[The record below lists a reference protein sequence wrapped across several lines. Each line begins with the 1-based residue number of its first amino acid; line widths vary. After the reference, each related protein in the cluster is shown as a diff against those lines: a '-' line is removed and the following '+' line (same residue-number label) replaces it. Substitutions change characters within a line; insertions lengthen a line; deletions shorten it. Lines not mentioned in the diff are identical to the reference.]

1 MNEASIISFGIFFIK
16 PLKTKVPKGK
26 QQAAKNNIKP
36 IKELF
41 NFINFK
47 IVNTGI
53 NIIGVG
59 KINPNSK
66 NKKIKFCI
74 FLDKK
79 CIENANIDEK
89 RSTNK
94 IDKEVNNKLLIN
106 DVNNKSSDLLKIL
119 K

>member
-1 MNEASIISFGIFFIK
+1 M
-16 PLKTKVPKGK
+16 
-26 QQAAKNNIKP
+26 
-36 IKELF
+36 
-41 NFINFK
+41 
-47 IVNTGI
+47 
-53 NIIGVG
+53 GVG

-66 NKKIKFCI
+66 NKKIKFCN

-94 IDKEVNNKLLIN
+94 IDREVNNKLLNN
-106 DVNNKSSDLLKIL
+106 DVSNKSLDLLKIF